1 MTDQSFGIIPYRKK
15 DNQILFL
22 LIQHQK
28 GHWAFPKG
36 HKEGNETDLETA
48 LRELF
53 EETGCKVKQVDFTHP
68 FYEHYE
74 FTQPDGTFMAKTV
87 TFFPA
92 EVLSETVKIQLAEV
106 QAFAWLN
113 YEEAK
118 HRMTFPAGKKI
129 LDEVWNFLC
138 QTPV

>member
-22 LIQHQK
+22 LIHHVE

-36 HKEGNETDLETA
+36 HKEGQETDVETA

-53 EETGCKVKQVDFTHP
+53 EETGTEVKHVESNHP

-74 FTQPDGTFMAKTV
+74 FTKPDGTFISKTV

-92 EVLSETVKIQLAEV
+92 EVNSDAVKIQPEEV
-106 QAFAWLN
+106 QDYAWLTH
-113 YEEAK
+113 EEAK
-118 HRMTFPAGKKI
+118 QKMTFPAGKKI
-129 LDEVWNFLC
+129 VDEVWDYLC
-138 QTPV
+138 QTA